1 VYVRSENKHLNYT
14 IMKMKHVLNGIAA
27 VFAMAL
33 VVALMPTNNEV
44 EQANAEQTT
53 IKNEKKTEVL
63 AARKGRLRPRNGES
77 QAG

>member
-1 VYVRSENKHLNYT
+1 
-14 IMKMKHVLNGIAA
+14 MKMKHVLNGIAA